1 MASRIQY
8 RRDTASNWT
17 SSDPVLAAGEPGYE
31 TDTGKEKVGDGST
44 AWTSLAYAGG
54 GGAVGPDLTDID
66 SITSTT
72 GQNLQLVAKVN
83 ATIHAGDDTANP
95 DITITPTATTI
106 HQACTLDNGFTANQD
121 SSANQKLTVK
131 KDAGSVVTQTAGSGD
146 TSIDFADGSLQMFT
160 ISGGDLAFTS
170 ITNAA
175 NGDHGKIIVK
185 QPASAVPGGDVAW
198 QFKDTGSILAPGGGA
213 TNYLGGQNA
222 YDQYSAFTWVFIDG
236 VAIVTSLEN
245 GLYT

>member
-44 AWTSLAYAGG
+44 AWTALAYAGG
-54 GGAVGPDLTDID
+54 GGAVGPDLTDIN
-66 SITSTT
+66 SITSTAAT
-72 GQNLQLVAKVN
+72 NLQLVAKVN

-131 KDAGSVVTQTAGSGD
+131 KDAGSVITQTAGSGD
-146 TSIDFADGSLQMFT
+146 TAIDFADGSLQMLT
-160 ISGGDLAFTS
+160 ISGGDLAITS
-170 ITNAA
+170 VTNAV
-175 NGDHGKIIVK
+175 NGDHGKVIVK
-185 QPASAVPGGDVAW
+185 QPASNDVAW
-198 QFKDTGSILAPGGGA
+198 SFKATGSILAPNGGGS
-213 TNYLGGQNA
+213 TYLGGSNA
-222 YDQYSAFTWVFIDG
+222 EDRYSAFTWVFIDG
-236 VAIVTSLEN
+236 VAIVTNVEAS
-245 GLYT
+245 LYT

>member
-17 SSDPVLAAGEPGYE
+17 SEDPVLASGEPGYE

-72 GQNLQLVAKVN
+72 GENLQLVAKVN

-95 DITITPTATTI
+95 DITVTPTATTI
-106 HQACTLDNGFTANQD
+106 HQACTLDLGFTSNQD
-121 SSANQKLTVK
+121 STSNQKLTVK
-131 KDAGSVVTQTAGSGD
+131 KDAGSVTTHALGSGA
-146 TSIDFADGSLQMFT
+146 TVIDFANGSLQMFT
-160 ISGGDLAFTS
+160 IPAGDLSFTS
-170 ITNAA
+170 VTNAV
-175 NGDHGKIIVK
+175 NGDHGKVIVK
-185 QPASAVPGGDVAW
+185 APSDDDRAW
-198 QFKDTGSILAPGGGA
+198 SFDAAGSILAPNGGG
-213 TNYLGGQNA
+213 TSYLGGTNA
-222 YDQYSAFTWVFIDG
+222 EDRYSAFTWVFIDG
-236 VAIVTSLEN
+236 VAIVTNIETSV
-245 GLYT
+245 YT